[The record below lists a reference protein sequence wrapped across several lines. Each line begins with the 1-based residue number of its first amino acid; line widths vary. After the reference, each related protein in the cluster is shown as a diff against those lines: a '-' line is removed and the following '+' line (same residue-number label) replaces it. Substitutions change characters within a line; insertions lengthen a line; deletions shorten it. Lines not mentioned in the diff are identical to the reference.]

1 MKTILPYLILMIMT
15 IGQTDTSTTIR
26 TYSFQNHSQLNT
38 ETIDYIQ
45 LVFKKGAVI
54 KGKYYGNDDNI
65 HFVADIKLKNTSQK
79 DELSFTLHNYKFC
92 DELSSPF
99 KKIKCSKIEKSPIDE
114 INKPRFWGDITQ
126 NQLKLKRVF
135 HYYQSRFDNMNF
147 TLVKGE

>member
-1 MKTILPYLILMIMT
+1 MKTILPYLVLMIVT
-15 IGQTDTSTTIR
+15 IGQTDTLTTTR

-45 LVFKKGAVI
+45 LVFKKGAII

-99 KKIKCSKIEKSPIDE
+99 KKIKCSKIENPPFE
-114 INKPRFWGDITQ
+114 EAGGPTFRGDIIQ
-126 NQLKLKRVF
+126 DQIKLRRGF
-135 HYYQSRFDNMNF
+135 YYYQSRFDSMNF
-147 TLVKGE
+147 TLVKEE